1 MQDGLI
7 GSITSLYLLCCIL
20 HIVKIKDLAN
30 IIAAVLFSQ
39 PEASVPSRGIKVNG
53 IVSSHNCS
61 HQRQG
66 SGDESSSKE
75 NSEPLNISDSSSSSD
90 MQSHSCDISIRKNS
104 AVSHV
109 ALR

>member
-30 IIAAVLFSQ
+30 VIAAVLFSQ
-39 PEASVPSRGIKVNG
+39 PEAIVSSRGIKVNG
-53 IVSSHNCS
+53 TVSSHNCS
-61 HQRQG
+61 HQRQC
-66 SGDESSSKE
+66 SGDQSASGE
-75 NSEPLNISDSSSSSD
+75 NSGPLKITVSSSSSD
-90 MQSHSCDISIRKNS
+90 MESHSGYITISES
-104 AVSHV
+104 STVSHV